1 MKKRKAL
8 IPLIISLAILSLVTA
23 PVKAEKPYKK
33 YRVHDVFPVPNTDD
47 KWITHITIVSFLT
60 DEPGIYR
67 VTATFMM
74 AFVGPE
80 DMWVRTIH
88 YSGTSKSWTSIQQS
102 YLVTGKME
110 YSLQYTVYGDP
121 AGDDGWDGN
130 YRIWFEDGV
139 MARQEGSGYL
149 WLP

>member
-1 MKKRKAL
+1 MDKRKTIML
-8 IPLIISLAILSLVTA
+8 LIISSAFLTLAPATVRA
-23 PVKAEKPYKK
+23 DKPYKK
-33 YRVHDVFPVPNTDD
+33 YRIHDVYPDQYTDG

-60 DEPGIYR
+60 DEPGVYR

-74 AFVGPE
+74 AYVGPD

-88 YSGTSKSWTSIQQS
+88 YTGTSESWTSIQQF

-110 YSLQYTVYGDP
+110 YTLQYTVFGDP
-121 AGDDGWDGN
+121 WEDDGWDGN
-130 YRIWFEDGV
+130 YRIWFEDGAV
-139 MARQEGSGYL
+139 VKQAGSGLL